1 MVTSAVRKGARM
13 NEIHERDSVDYLMQ
27 QAVAVFTGVTV
38 KIGFLGKVGREGRG
52 RVEGKI
58 QKYKRW

>member
-27 QAVAVFTGVTV
+27 QTVAVFTGVTV
-38 KIGFLGKVGREGRG
+38 KIGFLGKVGREGGREGRG
-52 RVEGKI
+52 KNTKV
-58 QKYKRW
+58 